1 MTTLQLRHAALA
13 AAALSVV
20 ASAVYFG
27 MLGLPPPKG
36 GVAVVVGL
44 LAALPV
50 GVSLG
55 CLRLLAT
62 RRKVRLP
69 EPARSII
76 ETVAAGTAFLYLLYH
91 LSHTLRF
98 AGPVA
103 LAIDTLVPSPVLHL
117 VALLPGLGAAALT
130 EVLWRRTAKGHGR

>member
-1 MTTLQLRHAALA
+1 MTTLQLRTAALA

-20 ASAVYFG
+20 ASVVYFG
-27 MLGLPPPKG
+27 MLGLPQPG
-36 GVAVVVGL
+36 GHAAAFVGL

-69 EPARSII
+69 EPTRSMI
-76 ETVAAGTAFLYLLYH
+76 ETVAVGTAFLYLLYQ
-91 LSHTLRF
+91 LSRAIPF

-103 LAIDTLVPSPVLHL
+103 LAIDALVPGPLLHL
-117 VALLPGLGAAALT
+117 LALMPGLGAAVLT
-130 EVLWRRTAKGHGR
+130 EVLWRRTATGPAR

>member
-1 MTTLQLRHAALA
+1 MTTLQLRTAALA
-13 AAALSVV
+13 AAALSVL
-20 ASAVYFG
+20 ASVVYFG
-27 MLGLPPPKG
+27 MLGLSPPAG
-36 GVAVVVGL
+36 RAAVAVGL

-69 EPARSII
+69 EPARSFV
-76 ETVAAGTAFLYLLYH
+76 ETVAVGTAFLYLLYH
-91 LSHTLRF
+91 LSRAIPF

-103 LAIDTLVPSPVLHL
+103 LAIDALVPGPVLHL
-117 VALLPGLGAAALT
+117 LALVPGLGAATLT
-130 EVLWRRTAKGHGR
+130 EVLWRRTAKGPER